1 MRAIHFLVQ
10 ALAWVGALLLAAP
23 VLAGPRVRLMLAVPT
38 ADAYEQVM
46 ALVHDG
52 RLTAMDGEAFVV
64 VGEFDDAR
72 QGHALGRALQRRL
85 RLPFELVYDPLHPQA
100 DLAWAPPLP
109 TSPPLEPVVLAEP
122 TVAET
127 LIYLYADPQTTD
139 QAAKLASYLMR
150 PTLISDADGVRVA
163 VYLETPKGLR
173 AFRLRQ
179 AELQALGIP
188 LLPLRRSPGS
198 SLALA
203 VGL

>member
-1 MRAIHFLVQ
+1 M
-10 ALAWVGALLLAAP
+10 LLLAAP
-23 VLAGPRVRLMLAVPT
+23 VLAEPRVQLMLSVPT

-64 VGEFDDAR
+64 VGEFADAR
-72 QGHALGRALQRRL
+72 QGHALGLVLQRRL

-100 DLAWAPPLP
+100 DLAWAPESTEHLAARPQALPPLH
-109 TSPPLEPVVLAEP
+109 SLPPLEPVVTAEP
-122 TVAET
+122 LVGES

-139 QAAKLASYLMR
+139 QEAKLARYLKQ
-150 PTLISDADGVRVA
+150 PTLQADPDGVRVG
-163 VYLETPKGLR
+163 VFRETSKSLR
-173 AFRLRQ
+173 AFRQRE

-188 LLPLRRSPGS
+188 VQSLRRIPAS

>member
-1 MRAIHFLVQ
+1 
-10 ALAWVGALLLAAP
+10 
-23 VLAGPRVRLMLAVPT
+23 MLAVPT

-64 VGEFDDAR
+64 VGEFADAR

-85 RLPFELVYDPLHPQA
+85 LLPFELVYDPLHPQA
-100 DLAWAPPLP
+100 DLAWSPPLP
-109 TSPPLEPVVLAEP
+109 ASRPLEPVALAEP
-122 TVAET
+122 LVAES
-127 LIYLYADPQTTD
+127 LIYLYADPQTID
-139 QAAKLASYLMR
+139 QESRLASYLKR
-150 PTLISDADGVRVA
+150 PKLTAEADGVRVA
-163 VYLETPKGLR
+163 VYRETPKGLR

>member
-1 MRAIHFLVQ
+1 MV
-10 ALAWVGALLLAAP
+10 LLLAAP
-23 VLAGPRVRLMLAVPT
+23 VLAAPRVRLMLAVPT

-64 VGEFDDAR
+64 VGEFADAR
-72 QGHALGRALQRRL
+72 QGHALGRSLQRRL

-100 DLAWAPPLP
+100 DLAWAPPSALQPLQTRPQPAASLP
-109 TSPPLEPVVLAEP
+109 PLAEP
-122 TVAET
+122 LVAES

-139 QAAKLASYLMR
+139 QQAKLARYLKQSSLR
-150 PTLISDADGVRVA
+150 ADTDGVRVG
-163 VYLETPKGLR
+163 VYRETPQALR

-188 LLPLRRSPGS
+188 VQSLRRSPGS

-203 VGL
+203 LAAGL

>member
-1 MRAIHFLVQ
+1 
-10 ALAWVGALLLAAP
+10 
-23 VLAGPRVRLMLAVPT
+23 MLAVPT

-100 DLAWAPPLP
+100 DLAWAPQSTAPLAARPQTTAPLP
-109 TSPPLEPVVLAEP
+109 ASPPLQPVVLAEP
-122 TVAET
+122 SVAET

-139 QAAKLASYLMR
+139 QESMLASYLKR
-150 PTLISDADGVRVA
+150 PTLIADADGVRVA
-163 VYLETPKGLR
+163 VYRETTKSLR

-188 LLPLRRSPGS
+188 MLSLRRSPGS

>member
-1 MRAIHFLVQ
+1 
-10 ALAWVGALLLAAP
+10 
-23 VLAGPRVRLMLAVPT
+23 MLAVPT

-46 ALVHDG
+46 ALVHEG

-64 VGEFDDAR
+64 VGEFADAR
-72 QGHALGRALQRRL
+72 QGHALGRSLQRRL

-109 TSPPLEPVVLAEP
+109 ASPPLDPVVLEEP

-139 QAAKLASYLMR
+139 QASKLASYLQQ
-150 PTLISDADGVRVA
+150 PTLRADADGVRVA
-163 VYLETPKGLR
+163 VYRETAKGMR

-188 LLPLRRSPGS
+188 LLPLRRRPGS
-198 SLALA
+198 SHALA
-203 VGL
+203 AGL